1 MQCLLL
7 TLNSLWAIVLNRPIL
22 LKNSESKWSNSDSVF
37 FVQIEEMRDDG
48 TIRRRRFKALL

>member
-7 TLNSLWAIVLNRPIL
+7 TLNSLWAIVLKRPIL
-22 LKNSESKWSNSDSVF
+22 LKNSESKSSNSDSVF

-48 TIRRRRFKALL
+48 PIGRRRSKALL

>member
-7 TLNSLWAIVLNRPIL
+7 TLNSLWAIVLKRPML
-22 LKNSESKWSNSDSVF
+22 LKNSESKRPNSDSLIF
-37 FVQIEEMRDDG
+37 EQIEEMRDDG